1 MTWRRPVMKV
11 LVAVDGSEYSDAAV
25 AEVAKL
31 KWPAGSEIRLLCAAE
46 EFRYPAYDAWLL
58 PGKYHD
64 EVMEASR
71 INANRIVTGYEK
83 ELREKMGT
91 DVSITTSIVDGDPKS
106 VIIDAAG
113 QWPAD
118 LVVIGS
124 HGYSAVP
131 RLLLGSVSTAVTNHV
146 HCSVWL
152 VRRPVE

>member
-1 MTWRRPVMKV
+1 MNV
-11 LVAVDGSEYSDAAV
+11 LVAVDGSEYSEAAV
-25 AEVAKL
+25 EAVAKL
-31 KWPAGSEIRLLCAAE
+31 QWPVGTEIRLLSAAE

-58 PGKYHD
+58 PGKYHA

-71 INANRIVTGYEK
+71 INAKRIVTEH
-83 ELREKMGT
+83 ERALREQLQGEAT
-91 DVSITTSIVDGDPKS
+91 ITTVIIDGDPKS
-106 VIIDAAG
+106 VIIDAAE

-152 VRRPVE
+152 VRRPL

>member
-1 MTWRRPVMKV
+1 MNV
-11 LVAVDGSEYSDAAV
+11 LVAVDGSEYSAAAV
-25 AEVAKL
+25 EAVAKL
-31 KWPAGSEIRLLCAAE
+31 QWPVGTEIRLLSAAE

-58 PGKYHD
+58 PGKYHA

-71 INANRIVTGYEK
+71 INAKRIVTEH
-83 ELREKMGT
+83 ERALREQLQGEAT
-91 DVSITTSIVDGDPKS
+91 ITTVIIDGDPKS
-106 VIIDAAG
+106 VIIDAAE

-152 VRRPVE
+152 VRRPL

>member
-1 MTWRRPVMKV
+1 MNV
-11 LVAVDGSEYSDAAV
+11 LVAVDGSEYSAAAV
-25 AEVAKL
+25 AAVAKL
-31 KWPAGSEIRLLCAAE
+31 DWPAGSEIRLLSAAE

-58 PGKYHD
+58 PGKYHA

-71 INANRIVTGYEK
+71 INAKRIVTEH
-83 ELREKMGT
+83 EQALREQMKGEAT
-91 DVSITTSIVDGDPKS
+91 ITTAIIDGDPKS
-106 VIIDAAG
+106 VIIDAAE

-131 RLLLGSVSTAVTNHV
+131 RLLLGSVSTAVANHV

-152 VRRPVE
+152 VRRPM

>member
-1 MTWRRPVMKV
+1 MNV
-11 LVAVDGSEYSDAAV
+11 LVAVDGSEYSAAAV
-25 AEVAKL
+25 AAVAKL
-31 KWPAGSEIRLLCAAE
+31 DWPAGSEIRLLSAAE

-58 PGKYHD
+58 PGKYHA

-71 INANRIVTGYEK
+71 INAKRIVTEH
-83 ELREKMGT
+83 EQALREQMKGEAT
-91 DVSITTSIVDGDPKS
+91 ITTAIIDGDPKS
-106 VIIDAAG
+106 VIIDAAE

-152 VRRPVE
+152 VRRPL

>member
-1 MTWRRPVMKV
+1 MNV
-11 LVAVDGSEYSDAAV
+11 LVAVDGSEYSEAAV
-25 AEVAKL
+25 EAVAKL
-31 KWPAGSEIRLLCAAE
+31 QWPVGTEIRLLSAAE

-58 PGKYHD
+58 PGKYHA

-71 INANRIVTGYEK
+71 INAKRIVTEH
-83 ELREKMGT
+83 ERALREQLQGEAT
-91 DVSITTSIVDGDPKS
+91 ITTVIIDGDPKS
-106 VIIDAAG
+106 VIIDAAE

-152 VRRPVE
+152 VLRPL